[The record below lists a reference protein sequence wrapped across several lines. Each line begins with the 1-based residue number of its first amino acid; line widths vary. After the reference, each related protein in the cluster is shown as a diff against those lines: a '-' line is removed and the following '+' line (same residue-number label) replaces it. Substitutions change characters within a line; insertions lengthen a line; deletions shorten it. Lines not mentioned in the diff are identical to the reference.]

1 MGLIFIGFD
10 CGSQIENQFKA
21 QYPSNEDLFSLQLW
35 HQFEQDH
42 PDTFVRMYQ
51 FWVQKNN

>member
-21 QYPSNEDLFSLQLW
+21 QYPGNEDLFSLELW